1 MSFSKAYTP
10 LSWHNLPTQDTAL
23 EALNLNRMEQGIDT
37 NDTRIV
43 QIGNNAMY
51 AADVANCLFGQPT
64 YDKETGTFT
73 FPKKGGGSF
82 TLNTDLEKLA
92 INFDFDEQTQKLI
105 IYLEDGTTKEVDLS
119 AFITEN
125 EFVDSATISFT
136 VTGHV
141 VTAVVKAHSIGENEL
156 ETNYRTDCQ
165 NAKTD
170 AEAAASSSETDALKS
185 EGFAVGEQNGTPVDS
200 TSPYYH
206 NNAKYYSEQAEAIA
220 GQTLVGLTDTD
231 INSPADGEILVYDAS
246 LQKWTNGVPCMD
258 SLGVFISPLVTESG
272 DMLCT
277 ESMEVIVGELT
288 LA

>member
-1 MSFSKAYTP
+1 MSYSEAYTP
-10 LSWHNLPTQDTAL
+10 LNWHNLPSQDTAL
-23 EALNLNRMEQGIDT
+23 EADNLNHIEQGIKT
-37 NDTRIV
+37 NDQRITE
-43 QIGNNAMY
+43 IGNNAMY
-51 AADVANCLFGQPT
+51 PSDVANCLFGQPT
-64 YDKETGTFT
+64 YDKTTGTFT

-156 ETNYRTDCQ
+156 EVNYKTACE

-170 AEAAASSSETDALKS
+170 AETAASSSETDALKS
-185 EGFAVGEQNGTPVDS
+185 EGFAVGEQNGQPVTS
-200 TSPYYH
+200 GSPYYE
-206 NNAKYYSEQAEAIA
+206 NNAEHYKNECENIVADLLQNYGVSVV
-220 GQTLVGLTDTD
+220 GTTLVFGVEFLRNYTVSVVGTT
-231 INSPADGEILVYDAS
+231 LVIA
-246 LQKWTNGVPCMD
+246 NAV
-258 SLGVFISPLVTESG
+258 
-272 DMLCT
+272 
-277 ESMEVIVGELT
+277 
-288 LA
+288 

>member
-1 MSFSKAYTP
+1 MSYSKAYTP

-43 QIGNNAMY
+43 QIGNDAMY
-51 AADVANCLFGQPT
+51 ATDVANCLFGQPT

-165 NAKTD
+165 NAS
-170 AEAAASSSETDALKS
+170 ASANADALKS
-185 EGFAVGEQNGTPVDS
+185 EGFAVGEQNGTPVAS
-200 TSPYYH
+200 GTYFE
-206 NNAKYYSEQAEAIA
+206 NNSKYYATQAANA
-220 GQTLVGLTDTD
+220 AAQ
-231 INSPADGEILVYDAS
+231 IL
-246 LQKWTNGVPCMD
+246 Q
-258 SLGVFISPLVTESG
+258 SLGVNVVGTALVFGAEFENNFTIQ
-272 DMLCT
+272 
-277 ESMEVIVGELT
+277 VVGTQLQIGNI
-288 LA
+288 